1 MRKIEIART
10 SAILICVLVAGC
22 IPMAGNYY
30 SPSGT
35 YGVPV
40 SEYCHGDIGAK
51 NSMKME
57 FGGIVLILSADQID
71 NTKIYINLQII
82 GDANS
87 VGGFDPDKIS
97 VYDEDNKVALK
108 KENIKQAY
116 SKVQANYSAYSFDIK
131 AAPNNFLV
139 TFPPITY
146 DGKQYDD
153 VTVRFTKKHGIWLG
167 AINC

>member
-1 MRKIEIART
+1 MRKIASA
-10 SAILICVLVAGC
+10 SAILICVLVVGC
-22 IPMAGNYY
+22 IPMVGSYY
-30 SPSGT
+30 SPSGAS
-35 YGVPV
+35 GVPV

-57 FGGIVLILSADQID
+57 FGRTILILSADQID

-97 VYDEDNKVALK
+97 VYDEDNKKVVLK
-108 KENIKQAY
+108 KESIKQTY
-116 SKVQANYSAYSFDIK
+116 SKVQANYSAYSFNIN
-131 AAPNNFLV
+131 AAPKNFLI
-139 TFPPITY
+139 TFPTITY

-153 VTVRFTKKHGIWLG
+153 VTVRFTKKHGVWLG
-167 AINC
+167 TINC